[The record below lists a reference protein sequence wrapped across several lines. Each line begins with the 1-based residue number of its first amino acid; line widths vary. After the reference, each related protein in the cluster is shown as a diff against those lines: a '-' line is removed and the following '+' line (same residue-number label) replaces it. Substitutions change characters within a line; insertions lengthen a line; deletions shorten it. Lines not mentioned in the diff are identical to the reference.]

1 MQFNSFTE
9 VLAMGGYGA
18 YVWSSVA
25 IVFAVLVMLIVHSCT
40 AKNRTLR
47 LLRIEQERA
56 DKISQAKVAN
66 AQALFDK
73 K

>member
-25 IVFAVLVMLIVHSCT
+25 IVFAVLVMLIVHSST

-47 LLRIEQERA
+47 SLRIEQERA

>member
-18 YVWSSVA
+18 YVWSSVF
-25 IVFAVLVMLIVHSCT
+25 IVFAVLAILIVHSCT

-47 LLRIEQERA
+47 LLRIKQERD
-56 DKISQAKVAN
+56 DKIAQAKAAN
-66 AQALFDK
+66 AQTMSIK
-73 K
+73 S

>member
-18 YVWSSVA
+18 YVWSSVV
-25 IVFAVLVMLIVHSCT
+25 IVFAVLAMLIVHSCT

-66 AQALFDK
+66 AQALLNK
-73 K
+73 S